1 MSFVRRPLLALTL
14 MLSLAGCA
22 GYRLGPTL
30 GANYRSV
37 AVSVFRNKTYQ
48 PQIETQVTG
57 AIIRSFQTDG
67 TLRIEPPAK
76 ADLILTGEITQYRR
90 QELRSQSND
99 SNAPREYRIY
109 IDARVEAKD
118 RVTGQVIL
126 APTTVTGSGDTFIG
140 DDLQSAEQQ
149 VLPLVANDLAKRVV
163 TLVAEKW

>member
-1 MSFVRRPLLALTL
+1 MSFVHRPFLALVLTVG
-14 MLSLAGCA
+14 LAGCA
-22 GYRLGPTL
+22 GYRLGSTL

-37 AVSVFRNKTYQ
+37 AGLVFRNKTYQ

-57 AIIRSFQTDG
+57 AIIRGFQTDG
-67 TLRIEPPAK
+67 TLRVESPAK

-90 QELRSQSND
+90 QELRSQSSD

-118 RVTGQVIL
+118 RVTGATIL
-126 APTTVTGSGDTFIG
+126 AATTVTGSGDTFIG

-149 VLPLVANDLAKRVV
+149 ILPLVANDLAKRVV

>member
-1 MSFVRRPLLALTL
+1 MNSIGRLLFALALIFST
-14 MLSLAGCA
+14 AGCA

-30 GANYRSV
+30 GADYRTV
-37 AVSVFRNKTYQ
+37 AVLVFRNKTYH

-67 TLRIEPPAK
+67 TLHIESPAK
-76 ADLILTGEITQYRR
+76 ADLILTGEITQFRR
-90 QELRSQSND
+90 QELRSQTGD

-109 IDARVEAKD
+109 IDARVEARD
-118 RVTGQVIL
+118 RVTGQAIL
-126 APTTVTGSGDTFIG
+126 PPTTVTGSGDTFIG